1 MIFISGVHG
10 VGKSY
15 FCSLLKER
23 LGISAYTASQL
34 IAEAKQ
40 SGFSPDKKIADID
53 QNQLYLLEAVDS
65 LRNKGKE
72 FLLDGHFCL
81 LNADGEITR
90 IPENTFTR
98 LNPDAIVL
106 LTEDPDI
113 IAQRRFERDQVE
125 HKPHDIARF
134 QDAEI
139 EYASEVAARLGV
151 PLKVSRGRKDV
162 DDTIDFISRRI

>member
-15 FCSLLKER
+15 FCNLLKER

-40 SGFSPDKKIADID
+40 SGFSPDKKIADIN
-53 QNQLYLLEAVDS
+53 QNQLYLLEAVDNLKS
-65 LRNKGKE
+65 QGTE

-81 LNADGEITR
+81 LNTDGEITR
-90 IPENTFTR
+90 IPEETFTQ

-113 IAQRRFERDQVE
+113 IAQRRFERDRVE
-125 HKPHDIARF
+125 HKPDDIDRF
-134 QDAEI
+134 QKAEI
-139 EYASEVAARLGV
+139 DYANEGAARLGV
-151 PLKVSRGRKDV
+151 PLKVSRGSKDV
-162 DDTIDFISRRI
+162 ENTIDFIRGRM